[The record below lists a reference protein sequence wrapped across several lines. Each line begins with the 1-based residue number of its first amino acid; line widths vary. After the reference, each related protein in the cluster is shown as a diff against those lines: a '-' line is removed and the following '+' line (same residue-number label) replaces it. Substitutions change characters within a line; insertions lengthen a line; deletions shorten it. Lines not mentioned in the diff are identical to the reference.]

1 MREESIF
8 KDSIPEESMWEDSIP
23 EEPRGKS
30 RQWTLS
36 SS

>member
-1 MREESIF
+1 MREESIL

-23 EEPRGKS
+23 ERGKS
-30 RQWTLS
+30 RHCTLS